1 MSVITT
7 PQPFENLTLW
17 ERLQLYAGEASDQSE
32 FSARVE
38 EMLNGGIVI
47 SQPTLV
53 RGGNLLR
60 ENIPV
65 RVQVTRQDAV
75 YQFNSTVKKF
85 GNGSDGRV
93 ILTPPRS
100 MERIQ
105 RRLFVRLT
113 VNAPARIALLDPR
126 SKSRLLFDQLKFT
139 NCTIRDISGGGM
151 YAQLPEQLQTDYPIL
166 VQSSLFNEWELP
178 EYLFGRTTEPRLHTQ
193 FTGQGIEFQTTA
205 KAIRLFGAEFVSLL
219 PEACFGYDQRVQD
232 RMVTRVFQEQLKLR
246 QKGLL

>member
-17 ERLQLYAGEASDQSE
+17 ERLQLFVGEGSDQGE

-38 EMLNGGIVI
+38 EMLNGGVVI

-53 RGGNLLR
+53 KGGTLLR
-60 ENIPV
+60 ENISV

-75 YQFNSTVKKF
+75 YQFHSTVKKF
-85 GNGSDGRV
+85 GNTSDGRV

-113 VNAPARIALLDPR
+113 VNAPAQIAPLDPQSR
-126 SKSRLLFDQLKFT
+126 SRLLFDQLKF
-139 NCTIRDISGGGM
+139 NSCTIRDISGGGM
-151 YAQLPEQLQTDYPIL
+151 YVQFSEQLQADYPVL
-166 VQSSLFNEWELP
+166 VQSPLFKEWELP
-178 EYLFGRTTEPRLHTQ
+178 DYLFGRTTEPRLHAQ
-193 FTGQGIEFQTTA
+193 FAGQGIEFQTTA
-205 KAIRLFGAEFVSLL
+205 KGIRLFGADFISLL
-219 PEACFGYDQRVQD
+219 PEACFEYDQRVQD

>member
-17 ERLQLYAGEASDQSE
+17 ERLQLFTGEASDQSE

-53 RGGNLLR
+53 SGGTLLR
-60 ENIPV
+60 ENIAV

-85 GNGSDGRV
+85 GNATDGRV

-113 VNAPARIALLDPR
+113 VNAAAQIAPLDPG
-126 SKSRLLFDQLKFT
+126 SKSRLLFDKLKFAS
-139 NCTIRDISGGGM
+139 CTIRDISGGGLF
-151 YAQLPEQLQTDYPIL
+151 AQMPEYVQANHPVL
-166 VQSSLFNEWELP
+166 VRSSLFNDWELP
-178 EYLFGRTTEPRLHTQ
+178 EFLFGRTTEPRLHTQ

-205 KAIRLFGAEFVSLL
+205 KAIRLFGGEFVSLL

-246 QKGLL
+246 QKGML